1 MDGYQMSREMSIEAN
16 HCGIH
21 PPFLV
26 TIVVECEND
35 WQYEMIEG
43 AFEGYVRFTDCTI
56 CAAESIGLMVDDYV
70 GIFVEKFLPLLP
82 IAEKF
87 LRSIKVKELPKRLS
101 YG

>member
-16 HCGIH
+16 HCDIH

-43 AFEGYVRFTDCTI
+43 AFEGYVTFTDCT
-56 CAAESIGLMVDDYV
+56 
-70 GIFVEKFLPLLP
+70 VEKFLPLLP

-87 LRSIKVKELPKRLS
+87 LRSIKMKELPKRLS